1 MFKER
6 RRPHNLALD
15 RLYIVCYKATMS
27 PKQIRQI
34 REVLGL
40 TQQQL
45 ADFIGASQ
53 VAVAR
58 WETGVHKP
66 RGANLKALKELAQ
79 KATKKR

>member
-1 MFKER
+1 
-6 RRPHNLALD
+6 
-15 RLYIVCYKATMS
+15 MS
-27 PKQIRQI
+27 PKQVRKI

-79 KATKKR
+79 KAAKKQ

>member
-1 MFKER
+1 
-6 RRPHNLALD
+6 
-15 RLYIVCYKATMS
+15 VS
-27 PKQIRQI
+27 PKRIRTLRGI
-34 REVLGL
+34 LGL

-66 RGANLKALKELAQ
+66 TGANLKLLKKLAD
-79 KATKKR
+79 KAAKKREREKKL

>member
-1 MFKER
+1 MAPFSCLTLPITIAKEVRTLR
-6 RRPHNLALD
+6 R
-15 RLYIVCYKATMS
+15 I
-27 PKQIRQI
+27 
-34 REVLGL
+34 LGL

-66 RGANLKALKELAQ
+66 TGANLKLLRVLAER
-79 KATKKR
+79 AAKKRHRE